1 MIKELG
7 KLCGQVF
14 NIIKRNFKMGE
25 WVERMT
31 AVLMGAVS
39 LLCFSMLGWEYGVVI
54 LAIALI
60 DPRWFDE

>member
-1 MIKELG
+1 
-7 KLCGQVF
+7 
-14 NIIKRNFKMGE
+14 MGE

-54 LAIALI
+54 LAVALI